1 MPGRTLDI
9 SVPHNLGR
17 EEARRRVER
26 GVGEA
31 TARYAG
37 AVGTVEQTWAG
48 DRLDFAVTA
57 LGQRVSGWLDVEEKA
72 VQIHVVLPWL
82 LARIAEKL
90 KPQIESEA
98 RRVLKLPPPQPPQSD

>member
-1 MPGRTLDI
+1 MPGKTLDI

-37 AVGTVEQTWAG
+37 TFGTLEQTWSG

-57 LGQRVSGWLDVEEKA
+57 LGQRLSGWLEVQENA

-90 KPQIESEA
+90 KPQIESAA
-98 RRVLKLPPPQPPQSD
+98 RDALKLPPPGPPPKP